1 MSVEK
6 QTTMAVAARGGHR
19 TSLRIEVACEL
30 SAVRAGVAQVRGWLA
45 EKGLPEAE
53 LGAWELALVEA
64 ANNAVK
70 YAEPKARQLPVVIEV
85 SAGEQDIEVTVA
97 DRTAG
102 FDWPAE
108 IKLPEADAERGR
120 GLYLMKSLTDEIF
133 YLRHPGRNVL
143 VLRRARPA
151 GGNFFPDLA
160 GLQRRLAEAE
170 TALTDMT
177 SELAAS
183 YESLVAVFR
192 YSSELG
198 AHTDLKEFSNRLLR
212 DLMQIAEADGAVLR
226 LVSADGKKLE
236 PLLLLPEREKLTLA
250 PVTLQD
256 EFLKSAESRAA
267 RTRQD
272 IWFSPEEPLGKDD
285 PLRAAMP
292 VGNGVC
298 HAFFVADQL
307 VGTATLGRL
316 AANRPFTAAQV
327 NLLHTFVDFLA
338 IQIVNARLLD
348 ERTATRVTRREL
360 EIAAEIQRSLLPA
373 RLPACPPFALAAAC
387 QNALQVGGD
396 FYDAIPAGDG
406 AVLLVIADV
415 MGKGVPAAL
424 FAAVLR
430 TTIRSMRHLF
440 SQPGELLGAV
450 NRILFPDLSRV
461 DMFITAKLVYLDPR
475 RAELISASAGHCPLL
490 VWQPGTTETSV
501 ASRSGLPLGIEP
513 DANYPQNASPLPP
526 GAAALLYTD
535 GLSESRDA
543 GGELLGE
550 KNLQKIFAEAA
561 AQTRDV
567 ESGKL
572 FLLERLT
579 AYRGGVAL
587 SDDQTFILIRH
598 PT

>member
-1 MSVEK
+1 MNVEN
-6 QTTMAVAARGGHR
+6 QNSPTVAARAEHR
-19 TSLRIEVACEL
+19 TSLRVETAGEF
-30 SAVRAGVAQVRGWLA
+30 SAVRAAVSQVRDWLG
-45 EKGLPEAE
+45 ENGLPEAE

-70 YAEPKARQLPVVIEV
+70 YAAPERRNSPVVIEI
-85 SAGEQDIEVTVA
+85 SAGAKDVEARVT
-97 DRTAG
+97 DHTAG

-108 IKLPEADAERGR
+108 IKLPEADAEHGR

-133 YLRHPGRNVL
+133 YLRHPGQNVL

-151 GGNFFPDLA
+151 GTNFLPDL
-160 GLQRRLAEAE
+160 GDLQRRLADAE

-177 SELAAS
+177 AELATN

-226 LVSADGKKLE
+226 LLSTDGKKLE
-236 PLLLLPEREKLTLA
+236 TVLVLPEKDQAAFA
-250 PVTLQD
+250 PVALVD
-256 EFLKSAESRAA
+256 DVLKSAETRAA

-272 IWFSPEEPLGKDD
+272 IWFSPEEPLDLND

-292 VGNGVC
+292 VGNGLC

-373 RLPACPPFALAAAC
+373 QLPPCPPFALAAVC

-415 MGKGVPAAL
+415 MGKGMPAAL

-430 TTIRSMRHLF
+430 TTIRSLRHLF
-440 SQPGELLGAV
+440 AQPGELLGVA
-450 NRILFPDLSRV
+450 NKILFPDLSRV
-461 DMFITAKLVYLDPR
+461 DMFITVQLVYLDAQR
-475 RAELISASAGHCPLL
+475 GGMISASAGHCPLL
-490 VWQPGTTETSV
+490 FCGTGAEKTAPV
-501 ASRSGLPLGIEP
+501 KSGFPLGIEP
-513 DANYPQNASPLPP
+513 DTAYAPTVNALPP

-535 GLSESRDA
+535 GLSETRNP

-550 KNLQKIFAEAA
+550 NKLQQFFAESAVAA
-561 AQTRDV
+561 RDA
-567 ESGKL
+567 EGAKKL
-572 FLLERLT
+572 LLGRL
-579 AYRGGVAL
+579 AEFRGSAL
-587 SDDQTFILIRH
+587 LTDDQTFVLIKH
-598 PT
+598 QP

>member
-6 QTTMAVAARGGHR
+6 QTTLAVAARGEPR

-85 SAGEQDIEVTVA
+85 SAGEHDIEVTVT

-108 IKLPEADAERGR
+108 IKLPAADAERGR

-151 GGNFFPDLA
+151 GGNFLPDMA

-198 AHTDLKEFSNRLLR
+198 AHTDLKEFSDRLLR
-212 DLMQIAEADGAVLR
+212 DLVQLAEADGAVLR

-236 PLLLLPEREKLTLA
+236 PLLLLPEREELKLA

-256 EFLKSAESRAA
+256 EFLESAESRAA

-316 AANRPFTAAQV
+316 AANRPFSAAQV

-387 QNALQVGGD
+387 HNALQVGGD
-396 FYDAIPAGDG
+396 FYDAIPADGG

-440 SQPGELLGAV
+440 SQPGELLGAA

-490 VWQPGTTETSV
+490 VWRPGATETSV
-501 ASRSGLPLGIEP
+501 AGRSGLPLGIEP
-513 DANYPQNASPLPP
+513 DVNYPQNVSALPP

-550 KNLQKIFAEAA
+550 KKLQQFFAGAA
-561 AQTRDV
+561 AQTRDA
-567 ESGKL
+567 ESGKH

-579 AYRGGVAL
+579 AYRGDAAL